1 LNISV
6 LSANMLV
13 CVFKLFFLEEVTM
26 AVEVTMTFYEVLEA
40 IKANYKWSVINGRIC
55 GKSKS
60 GELVSPIVAVVRA
73 CSPNGPRYSNSLR
86 DIKRAASRL
95 SLPNSFV
102 SACIVSDSTNR
113 GNAQVVRGRLNS
125 ILQYQQ

>member
-1 LNISV
+1 
-6 LSANMLV
+6 
-13 CVFKLFFLEEVTM
+13 M
-26 AVEVTMTFYEVLEA
+26 AVEVTMTFYEVLES

-73 CSPNGPRYSNSLR
+73 CDPSGPRYSNSLR

-95 SLPNSFV
+95 SLPISFV
-102 SACIVSDSTNR
+102 SACIVSDNTNR

-125 ILQYQQ
+125 ILQYQR

>member
-1 LNISV
+1 
-6 LSANMLV
+6 
-13 CVFKLFFLEEVTM
+13 M

-73 CSPNGPRYSNSLR
+73 CSLMGLATRTL
-86 DIKRAASRL
+86 
-95 SLPNSFV
+95 
-102 SACIVSDSTNR
+102 
-113 GNAQVVRGRLNS
+113 
-125 ILQYQQ
+125 